1 MCAPPARC
9 CHCPRNRALKFPEL
23 EIRIRMSV
31 IECGER
37 CLIPY
42 RLARVGMRKLMALR
56 LVDESAGNGEAR
68 AVRFSRFLADL
79 RASPIA
85 IETGAANEQ
94 HYEVPAEFFHLHLGP
109 RLKYSCCLYP
119 HGTETLEQA
128 EEQMFRMY
136 AVRAGLV
143 DGQSML
149 DLGCGWGSLSL
160 WLAER
165 YPASGIV
172 GLSNPPGQRESIINR
187 KRIE

>member
-1 MCAPPARC
+1 MCATTARC
-9 CHCPRNRALKFPEL
+9 CHCPRKRALKLSEL
-23 EIRIRMSV
+23 EVLIRMSV
-31 IECGER
+31 SVWCGR
-37 CLIPY
+37 VLVPD

-119 HGTETLEQA
+119 
-128 EEQMFRMY
+128 
-136 AVRAGLV
+136 
-143 DGQSML
+143 D
-149 DLGCGWGSLSL
+149 
-160 WLAER
+160 
-165 YPASGIV
+165 
-172 GLSNPPGQRESIINR
+172 R
-187 KRIE
+187 KSTRLNSSH

>member
-31 IECGER
+31 IDWCER
-37 CLIPY
+37 GLIPD

-94 HYEVPAEFFHLHLGP
+94 
-109 RLKYSCCLYP
+109 
-119 HGTETLEQA
+119 
-128 EEQMFRMY
+128 
-136 AVRAGLV
+136 
-143 DGQSML
+143 DGKSP
-149 DLGCGWGSLSL
+149 SLNS
-160 WLAER
+160 
-165 YPASGIV
+165 SH
-172 GLSNPPGQRESIINR
+172 
-187 KRIE
+187 